1 MSSCPWLRGEILRYC
16 YVVGLITW
24 PKPLESIE
32 EKLELMGMKVFG
44 FMEMHVNTK
53 A

>member
-1 MSSCPWLRGEILRYC
+1 MKYC
-16 YVVGLITW
+16 YDVGLITW
-24 PKPLESIE
+24 PKPFERIES
-32 EKLELMGMKVFG
+32 KLELMEMRVFG